1 MPRTRKAGKRY
12 WKCIKSYWK
21 QVLFLFKKKK
31 IIYLTNSDG
40 PLYMYPWLSLR
51 QSQSTKLLTRSPSG
65 TPSCFEFMFSL

>member
-31 IIYLTNSDG
+31 NHLPNKQR
-40 PLYMYPWLSLR
+40 W
-51 QSQSTKLLTRSPSG
+51 STLHVSTAKPEAKSIH
-65 TPSCFEFMFSL
+65 